1 MKYTLRESK
10 EPGWWVVTDTENL
23 VVLKFQEHK
32 FNETQKVTMLEDSNL
47 SALQL
52 ARMKREIGDWV
63 AAHHIDRH
71 SNRVPQSPNRVSTAQ
86 IGTQNE
92 GV

>member
-1 MKYTLRESK
+1 MQPTL
-10 EPGWWVVTDTENL
+10 L
-23 VVLKFQEHK
+23 
-32 FNETQKVTMLEDSNL
+32 L

-52 ARMKREIGDWV
+52 ARMKREIGDWG
-63 AAHHIDRH
+63 AAHHIDRR